1 MSGNNAPSDNNPL
14 QTLSEKKKA
23 RNEIENL
30 MARMNLEEGK
40 VEIPKRKAPGVA
52 GRKNVIDTNVY
63 QVQIADKWVYRY
75 DVTVMGKSSRGKDV
89 DLTKRS
95 ESTAV
100 IADRIGICRHVF
112 RIILEQYKAIFKN
125 STVYYDLQSIL
136 FTLEP
141 IDFPANK
148 DQIHLIVEQ
157 NERVQ
162 LPGNL
167 QSVTL
172 ELKEVKES
180 AQKIKL
186 SDLETLIDPETMK
199 RDRSVLGFIEL
210 AVNQYPMFS
219 EKEFLTLK
227 GSTAYF
233 MDGQAHGLPEKN
245 LDRGGSKYL
254 ASGVQKSAMLIEGF
268 KNQNSAQDQRVVA
281 LMLEAKHS
289 PFHSVLKLMDVI
301 RQHDRTQPIA
311 QRFANGQ
318 CNENDLKTLNRTFKK
333 LLFDVYYPGEHR
345 SFRRIELKHF
355 DKTTANTNIIA
366 ERNETV
372 AQYFAGKY
380 GVLEFPNAHLVAVK
394 RGSIWSYYPPELLR
408 VADNQAV
415 TVEQM
420 DASSK
425 AAMIRECAIRPDV
438 MRVENENAAQAI
450 KLHSSKHT
458 SEAGIKFS
466 KATLSVES
474 RVLMPPRM
482 HYANGPADTVRGEAA
497 WRMSKFVNPSV
508 KKSGFCL
515 YQLKADHR
523 TTFGNNELKAFAMQI
538 CEQAKTLGMALG
550 ECFEFGSYFE
560 SEVVECVRYC
570 ARNNVPLCL
579 FISPENIKQQHGR
592 ETVMKMCEHRY
603 NVVTQDV
610 KVGTV
615 RKMMNRGT
623 ATLENYVAKTNLKL
637 GGLNYEVKDRNP
649 EVQHELE
656 NSLFIGINTNQPGS
670 KSVTDRVKSIKDEK
684 PGVLGFSANMVENY
698 NTFIGDFVYTVA
710 YRSEFYAQLQS
721 IFKRCVSTFAAKRG
735 KMPEKVVF
743 YYTGLTEGQFE
754 NAYKLAIPMIK
765 KGIRDA
771 NNDGDIPLI
780 LMAVQK
786 MNNVRLF
793 PKKISLIDRITCMFL
808 FYAPQI
814 ASGRD
819 YEYNV
824 PFGTTVDTTIAHPV
838 FTEFYQMPHSA
849 LKGTGRVPRYTI
861 LLDESNSSMDLIE
874 GFTNAL
880 AFEHQIVSRATSLP
894 TPVFVAEGYA
904 QRGRDVFN
912 AAYGSKQTH
921 DEAIPPLPRDAD
933 NQVDFVHLSSN
944 LNYENTSLEFQ
955 RVNA

>member
-281 LMLEAKHS
+281 LMLEAK
-289 PFHSVLKLMDVI
+289 
-301 RQHDRTQPIA
+301 R
-311 QRFANGQ
+311 
-318 CNENDLKTLNRTFKK
+318 
-333 LLFDVYYPGEHR
+333 
-345 SFRRIELKHF
+345 
-355 DKTTANTNIIA
+355 
-366 ERNETV
+366 ETV

-425 AAMIRECAIRPDV
+425 AAMIRCAIRPDV

-579 FISPENIKQQHGR
+579 FISPENIKQQHA
-592 ETVMKMCEHRY
+592 VMKMCEHRY

>member
-1 MSGNNAPSDNNPL
+1 MAAVELFVFIFFHIHHLRMSKQIISP
-14 QTLSEKKKA
+14 QTLTEKTKA

-75 DVTVMGKSSRGKDV
+75 DVTVMGTSSRGKDV

-141 IDFPANK
+141 IDFPTNK

-172 ELKEVKES
+172 ELKQVKES

-186 SDLETLIDPETMK
+186 NDLETLIDPETMK

-355 DKTTANTNIIA
+355 DKTTANTNIIV

-508 KKSGFCL
+508 KKTGFCL
-515 YQLKADHR
+515 YQLR
-523 TTFGNNELKAFAMQI
+523 TQCSPAFSDEQLKAFISQLV
-538 CEQAKTLGMALG
+538 ETAKKMGMDLG
-550 ECFEFGSYFE
+550 ECVDFGTYYE
-560 SEVVECVRYC
+560 DEVISCIRYS
-570 ARNNVPLCL
+570 AENNIHLCY
-579 FISPENIKQQHGR
+579 FISPENITRQHA
-592 ETVMKMCEHRY
+592 VMKMCEHRY

-771 NNDGDIPLI
+771 NNDGDISLI
-780 LMAVQK
+780 LMAVHK
-786 MNNVRLF
+786 YNNVRLF
-793 PKKISLIDRITCMFL
+793 PKTFPKND
-808 FYAPQI
+808 AK
-814 ASGRD
+814 D

-824 PFGTTVDTTIAHPV
+824 PFGTTVDKTINHSL
-838 FTEFYQMPHSA
+838 FSEFYQMSHSA

-904 QRGRDVFN
+904 QRGRDVFD
-912 AAYGSKQTH
+912 AAYGTQQTH

>member
-1 MSGNNAPSDNNPL
+1 MSGGNPSSDNNNP
-14 QTLSEKKKA
+14 QTLTEKKKA

-30 MARMNLEEGK
+30 MAQMNIKEGD

-52 GRKNVIDTNVY
+52 GRKNIIDTNVY

-75 DVTVMGKSSRGKDV
+75 DVTVMGKSTRGKDV

-100 IADRIGICRHVF
+100 IADRIDICRHVF
-112 RIILEQYKAIFKN
+112 RTVLEEYKSIFKN

-141 IDFPANK
+141 IDFPPNK
-148 DQIHLIVEQ
+148 DQMHLIVEN
-157 NERVQ
+157 NEQVK

-172 ELKEVKES
+172 ELKQVKES
-180 AQKIKL
+180 AQKIRL
-186 SDLETLIDPETMK
+186 NDLESLIDPETMK

-219 EKEFLTLK
+219 EREFLTLK

-268 KNQNSAQDQRVVA
+268 KNPNSAPDQRVVA

-289 PFHSVLKLMDVI
+289 PFHSVLRLIDVI

-311 QRFANGQ
+311 QKFIQGR
-318 CNENDLKTLNRTFKK
+318 CSESDLKLLNRTFKK
-333 LLFDVYYPGEHR
+333 LFFNVYYPGEHT

-355 DKTTANTNIIA
+355 DESTAVSNIIQ
-366 ERNETV
+366 ERNESV
-372 AQYFAGKY
+372 AQYFAQKY
-380 GVLEFPNAHLVAVK
+380 GRLEYENAHLVAVK
-394 RGSIWSYYPPELLR
+394 RGPNYSYYPPELLR

-425 AAMIRECAIRPDV
+425 AAMIRECAIRPDI
-438 MRVENENAAQAI
+438 MRVENEHASKAI
-450 KLHSSKHT
+450 HLHDSQYT
-458 SEAGIKFS
+458 SQAGIKFS

-497 WRMSKFVNPSV
+497 WRMSKFVEPS
-508 KKSGFCL
+508 KKKPGFCL
-515 YQLKADHR
+515 YQLKTDNR

-538 CEQAKTLGMALG
+538 DEQARTLGMNLG
-550 ECFEFGSYFE
+550 ECLDFGSYFE
-560 SEVVECVRYC
+560 SQVVECVKYC
-570 ARNNVPLCL
+570 AENNVPLCL
-579 FISPENIKQQHGR
+579 FISPENIKQQHA
-592 ETVMKMCEHRY
+592 VMKMCEHRY

-610 KVGTV
+610 KV
-615 RKMMNRGT
+615 
-623 ATLENYVAKTNLKL
+623 
-637 GGLNYEVKDRNP
+637 D
-649 EVQHELE
+649 VQHELE

-670 KSVTDRVKSIKDEK
+670 KSVTDRVKSIRDEK
-684 PGVLGFSANMVENY
+684 PGVLGFAANMVDNY
-698 NTFIGDFVYTVA
+698 NTFIGDFLFTVA

-721 IFKRCVSTFAAKRG
+721 ILKRCVSTFANKRG
-735 KMPEKVVF
+735 KIPEKVIF

-765 KGIRDA
+765 QGIRDA
-771 NNDGDIPLI
+771 NDGKDIPLI

-786 MNNVRLF
+786 MNNIRLF
-793 PKKISLIDRITCMFL
+793 PKKP
-808 FYAPQI
+808 PQI

-849 LKGTGRVPRYTI
+849 LKGTGRVPRYSI
-861 LLDESNSSMDLIE
+861 LLDESDSSMDLIE

-880 AFEHQIVSRATSLP
+880 AYEHQIVSRATSLP

-904 QRGRDVFN
+904 QRGRDVYN
-912 AAYGSKQTH
+912 AAYGRQIHEEQIAKM
-921 DEAIPPLPRDAD
+921 PRDAD
-933 NQVDFVHLSSN
+933 NQIDFVQLSKN
-944 LNYENTSLEFQ
+944 LNYENTELEFQ

>member
-1 MSGNNAPSDNNPL
+1 
-14 QTLSEKKKA
+14 
-23 RNEIENL
+23 
-30 MARMNLEEGK
+30 MNIKEGD

-52 GRKNVIDTNVY
+52 GRKNIIDTNVY

-75 DVTVMGKSSRGKDV
+75 DVTVMGKSTRGKDV

-100 IADRIGICRHVF
+100 IADRIDICRHVF
-112 RIILEQYKAIFKN
+112 RTVLEEYKSIFKN

-141 IDFPANK
+141 IDFPPNK
-148 DQIHLIVEQ
+148 DQMHLIVEN
-157 NERVQ
+157 NEQVK

-172 ELKEVKES
+172 ELKQVKES
-180 AQKIKL
+180 AQKIRL
-186 SDLETLIDPETMK
+186 NDLESLIDPETMK

-210 AVNQYPMFS
+210 AVNQYPIKFNQIIL
-219 EKEFLTLK
+219 FVLLCLQK
-227 GSTAYF
+227 GVF
-233 MDGQAHGLPEKN
+233 DFERIHCLLHGWSSSWSSRKKI
-245 LDRGGSKYL
+245 SIVYL

-268 KNQNSAQDQRVVA
+268 KNPNSAPDQRVVA

-289 PFHSVLKLMDVI
+289 PFHSVLRLIDVI

-311 QRFANGQ
+311 QKFIQGR
-318 CNENDLKTLNRTFKK
+318 CSESDLKLLNRTFKK
-333 LLFDVYYPGEHR
+333 LFFNVYYPGEHT

-355 DKTTANTNIIA
+355 DESTAVSNIIQ
-366 ERNETV
+366 ERNESV
-372 AQYFAGKY
+372 AQYFAQKY
-380 GVLEFPNAHLVAVK
+380 GRLEYENAHLVAVK
-394 RGSIWSYYPPELLR
+394 RGPNYSYYPPELLR

-425 AAMIRECAIRPDV
+425 AAMIRECAIRPDI
-438 MRVENENAAQAI
+438 MRVENEHASKAI
-450 KLHSSKHT
+450 HLHDSQYT
-458 SEAGIKFS
+458 SQAGIKFS

-497 WRMSKFVNPSV
+497 WRMSKFVEPS
-508 KKSGFCL
+508 KKKPGFCL
-515 YQLKADHR
+515 YQLKTDNR

-538 CEQAKTLGMALG
+538 DEQARTLGMNLG
-550 ECFEFGSYFE
+550 ECLDFGSYFE
-560 SEVVECVRYC
+560 SQVVECVKYC
-570 ARNNVPLCL
+570 AENNVPLCL
-579 FISPENIKQQHGR
+579 FISPENIKQQHA
-592 ETVMKMCEHRY
+592 VMKMCEHRY

-637 GGLNYEVKDRNP
+637 GGLNYEVKDRNAD
-649 EVQHELE
+649 VQHELE

-670 KSVTDRVKSIKDEK
+670 KSVTDRVKSIRDEK
-684 PGVLGFSANMVENY
+684 PGVLGFAANMVDNY
-698 NTFIGDFVYTVA
+698 NTFIGDFLFTVA

-721 IFKRCVSTFAAKRG
+721 ILKRCVSTFANKRG
-735 KMPEKVVF
+735 KIPEKVIF

-765 KGIRDA
+765 QGIRDA
-771 NNDGDIPLI
+771 NDGKDIPLI
-780 LMAVQK
+780 LMA
-786 MNNVRLF
+786 
-793 PKKISLIDRITCMFL
+793 
-808 FYAPQI
+808 I

-849 LKGTGRVPRYTI
+849 LKGTGRVPRYSI
-861 LLDESNSSMDLIE
+861 LLDESDSSMDLIE

-880 AFEHQIVSRATSLP
+880 AYEHQIVSRATSLP

-904 QRGRDVFN
+904 QRGRDVYN
-912 AAYGSKQTH
+912 AAYGRQIHEEQIAKM
-921 DEAIPPLPRDAD
+921 PRDAD
-933 NQVDFVHLSSN
+933 NQIDFVQLSKN
-944 LNYENTSLEFQ
+944 LNYENTELEFQ